1 MNDGTQPSPRHSREG
16 GNPAGQTAAK
26 PLAVKL
32 TLFAAAMFA
41 FGFALVPLYDVI
53 CDVTGLNGKP
63 GAISETAAESRAH
76 TAGDSRLVTV
86 EFIAGV
92 NRSMNWK
99 FRPVTRNME
108 IRPGGIYEV
117 NYVVKNLNPVRT
129 VGQAVPSVAP
139 AAAAA
144 HFNKIECF
152 CFSKQAF
159 GPGEERLLPVRFAVD
174 ARLPEH
180 VTTISLAYTFFDVT
194 ETAPDNV

>member
-1 MNDGTQPSPRHSREG
+1 M
-16 GNPAGQTAAK
+16 K
-26 PLAVKL
+26 LAV
-32 TLFAAAMFA
+32 FAAAMFA

-63 GAISETAAESRAH
+63 GAISETLAGSRAGA
-76 TAGDSRLVTV
+76 TDKPRVVTV
-86 EFIAGV
+86 QFVAGV
-92 NRSMNWK
+92 NRSMNWE
-99 FRPVTRNME
+99 FRPETKKLE

-117 NYVVKNLNPVRT
+117 NYVVRNLNAART

-139 AAAAA
+139 ATAAA

-159 GPGEERLLPVRFAVD
+159 EPGEERLLPVRFAVD
-174 ARLPEH
+174 AKLPEH

-194 ETAPDNV
+194 DKSDPDNV